1 MTRRALALALLAAA
15 LAAAGCGNTRR
26 DPARRDVG
34 RHDADR
40 LLVAADAGRGVS
52 RDIVDGEK
60 LALAQAHGK
69 VGKYT
74 INFSSL
80 DEAGGSPGR
89 APGGGGRGGA
99 HGDGRHARRP
109 R

>member
-15 LAAAGCGNTRR
+15 LTAAGCGNTDAIRR
-26 DPARRDVG
+26 GGTSGGTTLTVYSSLPTP
-34 RHDADR
+34 
-40 LLVAADAGRGVS
+40 GRGVS

-80 DEAGGSPGR
+80 DELSLI
-89 APGGGGRGGA
+89 
-99 HGDGRHARRP
+99 HI
-109 R
+109 